1 MRILTNSI
9 VTWREEI
16 CRHLL
21 TLDFEPV
28 ADRQFRGSLSALLNA
43 NGVRVS
49 QIGHT
54 PGHSHRDQRLAK
66 DGTDTVAFLLAS
78 GGAMHVSHSGREV
91 QIGPGQATLLRNWE
105 PGRVALSRQVN
116 YTAVLIP
123 NGALRSDAIDALI
136 ARRLPGTTALKLM
149 KSYVSSLRTGHE
161 GEDSDLAQLASA
173 HLIDLACLVL
183 KMGADRT
190 EEAES
195 KNICEARLRAALEMI
210 ARHHCEPD
218 LCVNDVAI
226 AQGISA
232 RYLQK
237 LLEKKGISFSG
248 HLNDL
253 RLQTAHAAL
262 SRREAEC
269 ESVTD
274 IALSCGFRD
283 LSYFGRL
290 FRRCFGDTPTG
301 VRSVRN
307 KT

>member
-1 MRILTNSI
+1 MRIVTNSI
-9 VTWREEI
+9 GTWREEI

-21 TLDFEPV
+21 TLDFEPA
-28 ADRQFRGSLSALLNA
+28 ADRQFRGSLSALLDA
-43 NGVRVS
+43 NGVRIS

-54 PGHSHRDQRLAK
+54 PGHAHRDRRLAR

-91 QIGPGQATLLRNWE
+91 QLGPGQATLLRNWE
-105 PGRVALSRQVN
+105 PGRVALTRQVN

-123 NGALRSDAIDALI
+123 NSALRSDAIDALI
-136 ARRLPGTTALKLM
+136 ARRLPGATALNLM
-149 KSYVSSLRTGHE
+149 KSYVSSLRTGLD
-161 GEDSDLAQLASA
+161 GGGSDLAQLASA
-173 HLIDLACLVL
+173 HLVDLARLVL
-183 KMGADRT
+183 KAGVDRT

-195 KNICEARLRAALEMI
+195 KNIGEVRLRAALEMI
-210 ARHHCEPD
+210 ARRHCEPD
-218 LCVNDVAI
+218 LCVNDVAA

-237 LLEKKGISFSG
+237 LLERKGISFSG

-262 SRREAEC
+262 SRREAESG
-269 ESVTD
+269 SVTD

-301 VRSVRN
+301 IRVARN